1 MPACRHPLRHFIFS
15 TYSYWIDFCK
25 HPFLEIFDISILKY
39 VLFICLFIYFYLFIY
54 LFLFIELVMYLF
66 IFLCL
71 FIFIFYL
78 LIYLKYF

>member
-1 MPACRHPLRHFIFS
+1 MPACRHPLRHYIFS

-39 VLFICLFIYFYLFIY
+39 VLFICLFIY
-54 LFLFIELVMYLF
+54 LFLFIELVMCLF